1 MQNKNQIKLCRII
14 IAEEHIKWK
23 MGHMKEQPFKRKNKS
38 NKALEMLSSN
48 QNMSYRKLRG

>member
-1 MQNKNQIKLCRII
+1 MQNKNQMKLCRMI